1 MGIIRQ
7 LVGRTRKGYQK
18 MSNMDAILQRLSK
31 VPTFT
36 IYDLLDS
43 GEVVPEYELPTSQII
58 AELLLLEENLVE
70 QIGVIPAEIMNWG
83 RMVARAKRVWETEER
98 NYRIW
103 RDTFYLELL
112 RVSEGAKKPTE
123 ALLTSTIRST
133 VEYRQWYER
142 IERAEESHNALLAVL
157 EGWRAKKELVRT
169 AVVRQFE
176 NAAPQIGV

>member
-1 MGIIRQ
+1 
-7 LVGRTRKGYQK
+7 VNT
-18 MSNMDAILQRLSK
+18 NMDAILQRLSK

-36 IYDLLDS
+36 VYDLLDS
-43 GEVVPEYELPTSQII
+43 GEVVPEYELPTSQVVG
-58 AELLLLEENLVE
+58 ELLLLEENLVE

-83 RMVARAKRVWETEER
+83 RLVARAKRVWETEER

-103 RDTFYLELL
+103 RDTLYLNLSQ
-112 RVSEGAKKPTE
+112 VPDGQKKPTD
-123 ALLTSTIRST
+123 ALLNATIRST